1 MSPTSSIHVVVFLVS
16 FVCVIAGMFVLTPT
30 FWRLAQWRSL
40 APWLVLFPSGALAL
54 LVVQT
59 EGPWVGLMQR
69 LLVGTVPSAATGF
82 GHGGWMAGRLICAV
96 RCSIVRSRARSAP
109 RRCPASRIRSSVRD
123 PHTAFAPVS
132 SAWRR

>member
-69 LLVGTVPSAATGF
+69 LLVGTVLLQ
-82 GHGGWMAGRLICAV
+82 R
-96 RCSIVRSRARSAP
+96 
-109 RRCPASRIRSSVRD
+109 PASDMGDGWLV
-123 PHTAFAPVS
+123 A
-132 SAWRR
+132 

>member
-1 MSPTSSIHVVVFLVS
+1 MGSLGGSILVGVYGTGAILSAVFPTDRIDSPADVWTMSPTSSIHVVVFVVS

-69 LLVGTVPSAATGF
+69 LLVGTVLLQ
-82 GHGGWMAGRLICAV
+82 R
-96 RCSIVRSRARSAP
+96 
-109 RRCPASRIRSSVRD
+109 PASDMGDGWLV
-123 PHTAFAPVS
+123 A
-132 SAWRR
+132 